1 MTLFEAL
8 QAQHEALLLRQNTED
23 DILADVQAYVE
34 QVRKEGS
41 KITSPQARTQL
52 RANLRYW
59 AGFVYEC
66 TGEYPNTE
74 LPPSVPYVV
83 KPEPGFRT
91 LSGWWILGL
100 SVLILVLVYIFV
112 PLISNTFPHPYRATL
127 TVRPRTATRTPSP
140 IVIGTP
146 PPTTTGTPSPT
157 AIGIPSPTATGTPPP
172 TTTGIPSPTHT
183 PQGTP
188 PPTPIL
194 DPGRLQVVKSF
205 LEHEGPVLQ
214 IAFSSSGSY
223 LASGSADGTARIWS
237 TDSGSSLKAF
247 SGSGWVQAIAF
258 SPDGDFFASGGNDR
272 FVQLW
277 NMDGLRVATFPEQR
291 AFVFAVGF
299 SSDGKTLAIGSGDG
313 LISLWDWTNG
323 AKLGERQLSNNAV
336 YDLSFRPDG
345 KMLAAANLQGGL
357 FVLDASTTSLTLL
370 CRGFGMPASVLS
382 VAYSPVAD
390 LLAFGND
397 AGEVVLVD
405 PLACIIK
412 ARLQGHED
420 NVNAVAF
427 SPDGQLLVSGSRDQS
442 IMVWDV
448 LQETKI
454 VQLRQDSS
462 VETVAFAPRGF
473 LIASGEEDGEITL
486 WGIAP

>member
-74 LPPSVPYVV
+74 LPPSVPYIAEL
-83 KPEPGFRT
+83 EPGFRT

-100 SVLILVLVYIFV
+100 FVVILILVYMFV
-112 PLISNTFPHPYRATL
+112 PLTL
-127 TVRPRTATRTPSP
+127 FS
-140 IVIGTP
+140 
-146 PPTTTGTPSPT
+146 PPTVTPISTPMVTPTSTSTVTPISPPT
-157 AIGIPSPTATGTPPP
+157 VVPTSTPRVTPTSNPTATLPP
-172 TTTGIPSPTHT
+172 TATWIPSPTHT
-183 PQGTP
+183 LQGTP

-194 DPGRLQVVKSF
+194 DPGQLQVVKSF

-299 SSDGKTLAIGSGDG
+299 SSDSKTLAIGSGDG

-370 CRGFGMPASVLS
+370 CRGFGMPASILS

-473 LIASGEEDGEITL
+473 LIASGEADGDITL
-486 WGIAP
+486 WGILP

>member
-74 LPPSVPYVV
+74 LPPSVPYAA
-83 KPEPGFRT
+83 KPEPMFRT

-100 SVLILVLVYIFV
+100 FVVILVLVYIFV
-112 PLISNTFPHPYRATL
+112 PLTNGTLFPTDKVTPTFSLVMAPTSSPTVTPTFSPTMTPSSSPTVTPTSSTPTVTL
-127 TVRPRTATRTPSP
+127 TL
-140 IVIGTP
+140 
-146 PPTTTGTPSPT
+146 
-157 AIGIPSPTATGTPPP
+157 TATGTLFP
-172 TTTGIPSPTHT
+172 TPSSVT
-183 PQGTP
+183 PS
-188 PPTPIL
+188 PTPIL

-205 LEHEGPVLQ
+205 LEHEGPILQ

-258 SPDGDFFASGGNDR
+258 SPDGNFFASGGNDR

-277 NMDGLRVATFPEQR
+277 NVNGLRVATFPEQR

-323 AKLGERQLSNNAV
+323 AKLEERQLSNNAV

-357 FVLDASTTSLTLL
+357 FVLNASTTSLTLL

-427 SPDGQLLVSGSRDQS
+427 SPDGQLLVSGSRDQN
-442 IMVWDV
+442 IIVWDV

-473 LIASGEEDGEITL
+473 LLASGEADGDITL
-486 WGIAP
+486 WGILP